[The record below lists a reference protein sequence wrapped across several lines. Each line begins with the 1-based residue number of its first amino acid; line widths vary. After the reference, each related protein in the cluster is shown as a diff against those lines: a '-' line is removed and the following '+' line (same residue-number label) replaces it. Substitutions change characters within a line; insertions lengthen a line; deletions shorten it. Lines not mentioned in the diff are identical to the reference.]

1 MALSI
6 RDPETDRLAREL
18 AKLTGVTMTEAI
30 RTALQD
36 RLARERSR
44 RRTNAEQLAAEL
56 MAIGR
61 RCAAQ
66 PVLDDRSDDEI
77 LGYDELGLPS

>member
-30 RTALQD
+30 RTALQE

-44 RRTNAEQLAAEL
+44 RRSNAEQLAAEL

-61 RCAAQ
+61 RCAAL
-66 PVLDDRSDDEI
+66 PVLDDRSDEEI

>member
-6 RDPETDRLAREL
+6 RDPETDRMAREL

-30 RTALQD
+30 RTALQE
-36 RLARERSR
+36 RLARERAR
-44 RRTNAEQLAAEL
+44 RHADAEQLAAEL

-61 RCAAQ
+61 RCTTL
-66 PVLDDRSDDEI
+66 PVQDDRPDDVI
-77 LGYDELGLPS
+77 LGYDEQGLPT